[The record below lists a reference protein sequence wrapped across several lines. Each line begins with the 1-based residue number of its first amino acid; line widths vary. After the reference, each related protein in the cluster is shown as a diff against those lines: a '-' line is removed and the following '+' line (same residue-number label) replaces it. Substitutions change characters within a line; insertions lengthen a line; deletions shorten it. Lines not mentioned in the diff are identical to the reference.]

1 MGGGGASPGR
11 PRVVPG
17 SSDGLVRDGSDGAS
31 PALCCENVTGGPG
44 TVERVCERDSHHCER
59 SRGAMPAFRE
69 TTRPVSS
76 GGGAALAVGG

>member
-1 MGGGGASPGR
+1 MGGGG
-11 PRVVPG
+11 VPG
-17 SSDGLVRDGSDGAS
+17 SSGGLVRDGSDGAS

-76 GGGAALAVGG
+76 GGAALAVGKAV